1 MNEKK
6 NAKLEIEIWRNI
18 VLLKHRK
25 ILCRYGAS
33 RASKSPK
40 INKNASRPNGLFL
53 LMACLLKIAARR
65 LHTIYVSNKQ
75 IPKAFWD

>member
-1 MNEKK
+1 MQNL
-6 NAKLEIEIWRNI
+6 KLKFEENI
-18 VLLKHRK
+18 VLLKRRK
-25 ILCRYGAS
+25 ILYRYGAS

-65 LHTIYVSNKQ
+65 LYTIYVSNKQ